1 MRQLL
6 YESGP
11 MLWVIMVCGLV
22 GFIAFVERGFHLHR
36 AKIKSDDF
44 VGGILNI
51 LRRNNIEEA
60 LAICEET
67 PGPVA
72 RVVQTSI
79 LHRDSGH
86 EFLEA
91 SVNDAG
97 LSEISR
103 LEIRLGAIATVAQ
116 IAPLLGLLGTVL
128 ALRTLV
134 GGFAGSQWHW
144 EASVMS
150 EGLNQALATTAAGL
164 AVGIPCYAFYNLL
177 AGKIEALVI
186 DMERASSQ
194 LVAFFS
200 SAAKNGKNMTTK
212 DATADKRR

>member
-1 MRQLL
+1 MRDLL

-11 MLWVIMVCGLV
+11 MLWVILVCGLV
-22 GFIAFVERGFHLHR
+22 GFIAFIERGFHLHR

-51 LRRNNIEEA
+51 LRRNNIDEA

-72 RVVQTSI
+72 RVAMTSI
-79 LHRDSGH
+79 LHRDSGR

-91 SVNDAG
+91 AVNDAG

-103 LEIRLGAIATVAQ
+103 LEVRVGAIATVAQ

-134 GGFAGSQWHW
+134 GGLAGSQWHW
-144 EASVMS
+144 EASIMS
-150 EGLNQALATTAAGL
+150 QGLDEALITTAAGL
-164 AVGIPCYAFYNLL
+164 AVGIPCYAFYNLV

-200 SAAKNGKNMTTK
+200 STARNGTNG
-212 DATADKRR
+212 TAGPRDR